1 MSELAAVH
9 HVAITV
15 TDVDRSVP
23 WYVRVLGLAE
33 YIRREDPNTG
43 IQKVFLRSAE
53 ESLVVMLVQYP
64 DTERKSLS
72 EPRIGLE
79 HVAFKVDD
87 LSALAEWEN
96 KLTEYG
102 VPFSPTRPSQT
113 LVGSSVL
120 VLHDP
125 DGIQIEIW
133 ADQQR

>member
-1 MSELAAVH
+1 MSQLASVH
-9 HVAITV
+9 HLAITV

-23 WYVRVLGLAE
+23 WYGRVLGLE
-33 YIRREDPNTG
+33 EFTRREEPDTNVY
-43 IQKVFLRSAE
+43 KVFLRSG

-64 DTERKSLS
+64 DTELRGLS
-72 EPRIGLE
+72 ERRIGLD
-79 HVAFKVDD
+79 HVAFKVSDRAA
-87 LSALAEWEN
+87 LSEWET

-102 VPFSPTRPSQT
+102 VPFTPTRPSLT

-133 ADQQR
+133 ADQ